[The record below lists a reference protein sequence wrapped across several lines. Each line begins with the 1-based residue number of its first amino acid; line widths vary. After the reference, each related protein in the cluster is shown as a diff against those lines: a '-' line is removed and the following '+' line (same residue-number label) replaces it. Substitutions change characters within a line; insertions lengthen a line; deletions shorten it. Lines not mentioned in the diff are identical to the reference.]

1 MHGDSVTSV
10 MEQGGM
16 PPQGCAKAGK
26 YLTFRLAAETY
37 GIEILK
43 VQEIIAMMSVTRMP
57 RSAEYVRGVI
67 NLRGKILPVIDL
79 RLKFQMQAEE
89 DTNRTC
95 IIVVQVR
102 RRRDHVTVGLIVDEV
117 SEVLG
122 IAEEQLEPAPAFGA
136 SVATDFVLGMA
147 KVASKVVILMDMDK
161 VLADDDTVFSVVD
174 QGELESS
181 EASV

>member
-1 MHGDSVTSV
+1 MHGDSMTSV
-10 MEQGGM
+10 MEHGGA
-16 PPQGCAKAGK
+16 PLRGCAKAGK

-79 RLKFQMQAEE
+79 RLKFQMAAEE
-89 DTNRTC
+89 DTSRTC
-95 IIVVQVR
+95 IIVVQVQR
-102 RRRDHVTVGLIVDEV
+102 ARDQVTVGLIVDEV
-117 SEVLG
+117 SEVLA
-122 IAEEQLEPAPAFGA
+122 ITEEQLEPAPAFGA

-161 VLADDDTVFSVVD
+161 VLADDDTMFSEVESA
-174 QGELESS
+174 ELVSS
-181 EASV
+181 DATS